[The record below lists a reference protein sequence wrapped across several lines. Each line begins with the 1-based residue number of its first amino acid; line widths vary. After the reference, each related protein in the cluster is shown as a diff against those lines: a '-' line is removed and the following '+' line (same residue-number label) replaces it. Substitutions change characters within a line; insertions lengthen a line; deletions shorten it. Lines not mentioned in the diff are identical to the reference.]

1 MTINCNYN
9 STAPRAINLV
19 VSCTNRKKLQPPAGL
34 SVREFSTLNLGSRL
48 SRWVANMRRIRTT
61 TLKAEDMYSGDH
73 WSIARSIPD
82 DSASRNLA
90 VRLWICSAGYGLIS
104 PDTLIK
110 PYRATFSRGQDDYVA
125 VGLTLDDPEEASRQW
140 WRGIC
145 SSALEHPAGPR
156 SISELAEQFCDVPM
170 LVVLSADY
178 LMAIRDDLRLAASIP
193 YLKTHLSIISS
204 GTSGDDPIWK
214 DHLLPSGASLAG
226 TLGGTLT
233 SLNIR
238 VARRLLEK
246 LADAEPDTETF
257 SRLCRSIKR
266 KPLDVPRRREMTDQE
281 IDQFVNS
288 WLRKHP
294 GTSKTPLLAAL
305 RRSGRA
311 CEQSRFGRIYS
322 SVVTAEQ
329 RPAYD

>member
-1 MTINCNYN
+1 MTINCNDN

-19 VSCTNRKKLQPPAGL
+19 VSCTNRKKLPPSPEL
-34 SVREFSTLNLGSRL
+34 SVHQFNTLNFNARL
-48 SRWVANMRRIRTT
+48 NSWVANMQKIRTP
-61 TLKAEDMYSGDH
+61 TLKAEDMYLGDH
-73 WSIARSIPD
+73 WSIARSIPKE
-82 DSASRNLA
+82 SASRNLV

-104 PDTLIK
+104 PDTPIK
-110 PYRATFSRGQDDYVA
+110 PYRATFSKGQDDYVA
-125 VGLTLDDPEEASRQW
+125 VGLALDDPEEASRQW
-140 WRGIC
+140 WSRVC

-156 SISELAEQFCDVPM
+156 SISELAEQFGNVPM

-178 LMAIRDDLRLAASIP
+178 LMAIRDDLRRAVSLP
-193 YLKTHLSIISS
+193 YLKSHLSIISS
-204 GTSGDDPIWK
+204 GTPSDHPLWK

-238 VARRLLEK
+238 VARRLLET
-246 LADAEPDTETF
+246 LDGAEPDTETL

-266 KPLDVPRRREMTDQE
+266 KPLDVPRRRELTDEQ

-305 RRSGRA
+305 RRSGCA

-322 SVVTAEQ
+322 SVVKCRTEV
-329 RPAYD
+329 RV